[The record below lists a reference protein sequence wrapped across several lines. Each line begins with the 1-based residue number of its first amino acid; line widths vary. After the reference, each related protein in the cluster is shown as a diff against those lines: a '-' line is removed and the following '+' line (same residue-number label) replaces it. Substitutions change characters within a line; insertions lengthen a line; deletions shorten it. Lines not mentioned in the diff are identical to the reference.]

1 MGYVSDAGSEMATWS
16 AMIVPVRQG
25 AGTRVKIADAFS
37 RKCPVVSTKLGAYG
51 YDVQSGRELL
61 LADKPNDFA
70 QACVS
75 LIRERTAAS
84 AMADRAYAAF
94 LQNWTWDAIAPRVW
108 AAAEDALALSARR

>member
-1 MGYVSDAGSEMATWS
+1 MAMTF
-16 AMIVPVRQG
+16 RQG
-25 AGTRVKIADAFS
+25 AS
-37 RKCPVVSTKLGAYG
+37 
-51 YDVQSGRELL
+51 LL
-61 LADKPNDFA
+61 LADKPQDFA

-75 LIRERTAAS
+75 LIRDRVAAS